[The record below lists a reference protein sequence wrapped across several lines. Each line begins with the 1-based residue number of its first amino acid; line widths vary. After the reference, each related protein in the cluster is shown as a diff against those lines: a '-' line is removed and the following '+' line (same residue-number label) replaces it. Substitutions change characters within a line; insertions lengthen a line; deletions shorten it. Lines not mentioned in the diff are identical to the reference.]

1 MRLIPT
7 IPTVPHTSQS
17 VHYWWRCDYNMDIY
31 RIWKVCAQGDLERLL
46 ALSGTSYKWL
56 SHRGV
61 CPSSGPIIQFPKRRQ
76 VLFKIAGFHIG
87 YNLFAPYLLFYCTD
101 FSQIWYPRKAIF
113 EENPAP
119 YVTKDEDYSLWKT
132 SAITEIAPLGSFW
145 RYWWLSNPDFSY
157 LDVPPSCPG
166 RSPSVWHW
174 FGWDLGYFGAEIWL
188 SLVGFQGSGYFY
200 CGMGL

>member
-1 MRLIPT
+1 MEMWLQHGYLP
-7 IPTVPHTSQS
+7 
-17 VHYWWRCDYNMDIY
+17 
-31 RIWKVCAQGDLERLL
+31 DLESLCTGWSGE
-46 ALSGTSYKWL
+46 AFGIVWNVVQVAWSSWSLSEFWAHHS
-56 SHRGV
+56 
-61 CPSSGPIIQFPKRRQ
+61 IPKRRQ
-76 VLFKIAGFHIG
+76 VLSKIAGFHIG

-113 EENPAP
+113 EENPTP

-145 RYWWLSNPDFSY
+145 RYWWLSNPD
-157 LDVPPSCPG
+157 LG
-166 RSPSVWHW
+166 H
-174 FGWDLGYFGAEIWL
+174 FGTEIWL